1 MGETLDEESV
11 MGLFSLCLSVTP
23 WKPEGE
29 NKWQNQRSRVKW
41 ALIQHVPIECGGD
54 KNNSPPDITNK
65 IPWPGQSSCV
75 APRKHIVGYFQP
87 GAWQWRMHRRLFI
100 NLTSQQWAGRSCEA
114 TSLYPQAGAL
124 QETKSKVE
132 AGATCVCVGERKMS
146 MKIRH
151 VLPRSVGEPASL
163 AFGSSTTTCR
173 TEREHHASPSWH
185 IFSVK
190 VDLSV

>member
-1 MGETLDEESV
+1 MKQLH
-11 MGLFSLCLSVTP
+11 FC
-23 WKPEGE
+23 
-29 NKWQNQRSRVKW
+29 
-41 ALIQHVPIECGGD
+41 
-54 KNNSPPDITNK
+54 
-65 IPWPGQSSCV
+65 
-75 APRKHIVGYFQP
+75 
-87 GAWQWRMHRRLFI
+87 
-100 NLTSQQWAGRSCEA
+100 
-114 TSLYPQAGAL
+114 PQAGAL

-132 AGATCVCVGERKMS
+132 AGATCVCVGERKMRMS
-146 MKIRH
+146 MRKKKILH